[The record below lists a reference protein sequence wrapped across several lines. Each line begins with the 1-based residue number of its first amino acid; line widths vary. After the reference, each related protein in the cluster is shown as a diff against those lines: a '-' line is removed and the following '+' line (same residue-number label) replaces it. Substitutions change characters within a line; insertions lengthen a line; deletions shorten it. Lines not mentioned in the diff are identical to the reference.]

1 MSRTIA
7 GRLTDLLGIRYP
19 VVQEGLGPYKTVR
32 LAAAVSNAGGLGTVS
47 MPGMTDPDGPGVL
60 RGYIEETCALTD
72 RPFAVN
78 VPVGRDTT
86 GKVLPF
92 STAYVGAVVD
102 AVRDPAIGRRLR
114 MITTSA
120 GAPSVVRHLIAGSGL
135 VHAHKV
141 GGTRQAVRAQR
152 DGVDVIIASGY
163 EAGGHTHTR
172 PVHTMVLGPSV
183 CAAVDLPVVLAGGI
197 RDGAGMAAALALG
210 ADAVALGTRFVASHD
225 NTDWHPAYAQRILD
239 SAEGE
244 DIVFSAVYGPSRALP
259 SRGIAELARITRT
272 MDEDSLTAWKDE
284 RLIRAQRDGAV
295 EAGILPAGNVSGAIT
310 ELIRVAEFVPALV
323 EGAIAV
329 LDGLGARVR
338 GVTSSPGEQRHRA
351 VPGGAGSAAEPG
363 TADRVL

>member
-1 MSRTIA
+1 MSAPIA
-7 GRLTDLLGIRYP
+7 SPFADLLGIRYP

-47 MPGMTDPDGPGVL
+47 MPGMTDPDGPTVL
-60 RGYIEETCALTD
+60 RGYIEEACTLTE

-78 VPVGRDTT
+78 VPVGRDAT
-86 GKVLPF
+86 GRVLPF
-92 STAYVGAVVD
+92 SAAYVGAVVE
-102 AVRDPAIGRRLR
+102 AVRDPEIARRLR

-120 GAPSVVRHLIAGSGL
+120 GAPSVVRELIAGSGL

-141 GGTRQAVRAQR
+141 GGTRQAVRAQQ
-152 DGVDVIIASGY
+152 DGVDVVIASGY
-163 EAGGHTHTR
+163 EAGGHTHAR

-239 SAEGE
+239 AAEGE
-244 DIVFSAVYGPSRALP
+244 DIVFGAVYGPSRALP
-259 SRGIAELARITRT
+259 SRGIDELAGLTL
-272 MDEDSLTAWKDE
+272 DQDALTAWKDE

-295 EAGILPAGNVSGAIT
+295 ADGILPAGNVSGAIT
-310 ELIRVAEFVPALV
+310 DLIRVAEFVPALV
-323 EGAIAV
+323 AEAVAV
-329 LDGLGARVR
+329 LDGLRGRITAGGDT
-338 GVTSSPGEQRHRA
+338 GVT
-351 VPGGAGSAAEPG
+351 GS
-363 TADRVL
+363 R